1 MVNRVFSAAYSNGAY
16 HTSNLIRS
24 GTDDLPIDAPPR
36 RSHNL
41 RPMRFLRFAA
51 YVCIP
56 LAFAV
61 HFSGLRSWQWEPM
74 LTFVLAGIGI
84 VPLAWLIGEATAQL
98 AGRAGPTWGG
108 LLNATFG
115 NVTEVVIGVIALT
128 QGLNSFVKASL
139 IGSILGNVLLVAG
152 GAMVVGGWRRERQTF
167 SRPAI
172 EAYAGLLFVGLAGML
187 APAIFHFSYRL
198 SDPALALHENRV
210 SVGTSIILILV
221 YGLAMLFTLKTHAHV
236 LAPPRGSVAQ
246 PPPAVFRPSTRPDEA
261 QSGWSIGKSI
271 FLLLLATA
279 AVAVVSELLV
289 GSADRMSQRLEWN
302 RTFVGAMLL
311 ALIGNAAEHS
321 SAIMLAR
328 RNDMNT
334 AMTIVYQS
342 SLQIALFV
350 TPLLVLVSWAMVAA
364 RVGGA
369 SRLDLI
375 FSALEVA
382 AVIMAVG
389 IATMLG
395 LNGESNWF
403 EGALLLAVWAILAIT
418 FFYIP
423 EPKQNDYDA
432 PGIRPV
438 AAGES
443 EAMGHAALGQRT
455 SSP

>member
-1 MVNRVFSAAYSNGAY
+1 
-16 HTSNLIRS
+16 
-24 GTDDLPIDAPPR
+24 
-36 RSHNL
+36 
-41 RPMRFLRFAA
+41 MRFLQFAA
-51 YVCIP
+51 YACIP
-56 LAFAV
+56 LAFAE
-61 HFSGLRSWQWEPM
+61 HFSGLRSRQWEPI
-74 LTFVLAGIGI
+74 LTFILAGIGI

-98 AGRAGPTWGG
+98 ARRAGPIWGG

-115 NVTEVVIGVIALT
+115 NVTELVIGFIAIS

-172 EAYAGLLFVGLAGML
+172 EAYAGLLLVGLAGML

-210 SVGTSIILILV
+210 SVGTSIILMLV

-236 LAPPRGSVAQ
+236 LAPPRNPGAS
-246 PPPAVFRPSTRPDEA
+246 PAFEA
-261 QSGWSIGKSI
+261 EPAWSLGKSI
-271 FLLLLATA
+271 FLLMLATA
-279 AVAVVSELLV
+279 AVAAVSELLV
-289 GSADRMSQRLEWN
+289 GSADLMSQKLSWN

-311 ALIGNAAEHS
+311 ALVGNAAEHS

-364 RVGGA
+364 RVGEA
-369 SRLDLI
+369 SRLDLV

-389 IATMLG
+389 IATVLG

-403 EGALLLAVWAILAIT
+403 EGALLIAVWAILAIT

-423 EPKQNDYDA
+423 EPKQIGYDA
-432 PGIRPV
+432 QGIRQTGLTLSSV
-438 AAGES
+438 AGVADPGLAAAATPATEIGGRYFGES
-443 EAMGHAALGQRT
+443 EAMGHAALGQRIG
-455 SSP
+455 PP